1 MPRTTVSPFD
11 PCPKGGRAKVKWIE
25 DRKREAERA
34 YAEVLSYGDDRE
46 AAIFEH
52 AITEILEHSNAGFFQ
67 SICEMKHVPVPI
79 DEFVDS
85 PEFLACS
92 SNEPLMEFWDGL
104 RPVIREMNP
113 DVVVGEE
120 PLHTVYLA
128 GATGWGKSFASLAT
142 QLYQV
147 YLMTCFN
154 NPHKLFGLS
163 KETTPIVFLFMSA
176 SGTLAKRTLYQP
188 FRNAFTNMRYAKR
201 HVMWNRFKESQL
213 ELEQNIIVTPALADL
228 KSMLGQAIPGGIVD
242 EINFMSVVEKSTQVA
257 GPTGQGGKYDQ
268 AEIVVSNLTRR
279 RRRSFATS
287 GISMGTICL
296 PSSTRYK
303 GDFLDRKIIE
313 VDEQAFEAR
322 QEGRPPNSLVLRHKQ
337 YDIAPLRDKRD
348 KAGETFS
355 LLIGTDDYPTRIL
368 LPTDEP
374 GVTFP
379 ENGRVE
385 NPPISYKPFFVAD
398 PEGACRDIIGVASNA
413 ITPFFSQRHKIIE
426 SMHQWVANGE
436 QSFLL
441 KDNVVLSEDGMPQI
455 GEEWLP
461 TDREALRFVHVDLSS
476 SVDSTGMAMV
486 RYDGHIPVPNPNN
499 PEMFDLM
506 PRFVVEMA
514 CSIKPDSIHQ
524 IDPAEIRQWIM
535 QLITQHGF
543 NIQRVSYD
551 GFQSKESLRQFRKA
565 GVASKLISVD
575 KTSDPYKTFRS
586 ALYEGRVLLPDNEDL
601 RAELISLE
609 YLADKDK
616 VDHPPKGRKDMS
628 DAVCGAIFSAN
639 NSRNV
644 RDSNAVVNSGGRPM
658 ARNSGVQI
666 RDIGRKQDMQRH

>member
-1 MPRTTVSPFD
+1 MPRKAVSPFG
-11 PCPKGGRAKVKWIE
+11 PCPQDPREKVKWLN
-25 DRKREAERA
+25 DRKRDAERA
-34 YAEVLSYGDDRE
+34 YAQVLASGHARE
-46 AAIFEH
+46 AAIFKNAALELIEH
-52 AITEILEHSNAGFFQ
+52 NNPGFFQ
-67 SICEMKHVPVPI
+67 SISEMKHIPVPI
-79 DEFVDS
+79 DEFIDS
-85 PEFLACS
+85 PEFLACDT
-92 SNEPLMEFWDGL
+92 NEPLMEFWPAL
-104 RPVIREMNP
+104 RPVIRQMNP
-113 DVVVGEE
+113 DVVLGEE
-120 PLHTVYLA
+120 PLHTVYMA
-128 GATGWGKSFASLAT
+128 GATGWGKSFGALAT
-142 QLYQV
+142 NLYQV
-147 YLMTCFN
+147 YLMTCFR
-154 NPHKLFGLS
+154 NPHRLFGLS

-201 HVMWNRFKESQL
+201 HVMYNRFKESQL
-213 ELEQNIIVTPALADL
+213 ELDQNIIVAPALADI

-242 EINFMSVVEKSTQVA
+242 EINFMSVVENSTQVA

-287 GISMGTICL
+287 GISIGTVCL

-303 GDFLDRKIIE
+303 GDFLDRKIEE
-313 VDEQAFEAR
+313 VDTQAFEAR
-322 QEGRPPNSLVLRHKQ
+322 QEGRATNSLVLRHKQ

-348 KAGETFS
+348 KAGETFD

-368 LPTDEP
+368 ARGDEP
-374 GVTFP
+374 GVTYP

-385 NPPISYKPFFVAD
+385 HPPISYKPFFVSD

-426 SMHQWVANGE
+426 SMQQWVASGE

-441 KDNVVLSEDGMPQI
+441 KDNVILSEDGMPQI
-455 GEEWLP
+455 NEEWLP

-476 SVDSTGMAMV
+476 SVDSTGIAMV
-486 RYDGHIPVPNPNN
+486 RYDGHTPVPNPNN

-535 QLITQHGF
+535 QLITHHGF

-586 ALYEGRVLLPDNEDL
+586 ALYEGRALLPDNDSL

-639 NSRNV
+639 NSRDV

-658 ARNSGVQI
+658 ARNSGVVI
-666 RDIGRKQDMQRH
+666 RDIGRRQDMQRR